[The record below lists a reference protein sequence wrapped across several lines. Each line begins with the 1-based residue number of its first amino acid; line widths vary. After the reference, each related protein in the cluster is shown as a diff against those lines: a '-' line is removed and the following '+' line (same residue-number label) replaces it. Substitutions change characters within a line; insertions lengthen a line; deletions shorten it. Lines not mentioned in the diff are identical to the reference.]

1 MNRNTLSISLMF
13 GSLALLL
20 VFQFLWLRNAW
31 LDERDNLRNEADRLF
46 VNSIREIEDSLFQQ
60 IYLDPLVVK
69 INREANITYFNSQQ
83 TQAHDTLQQIIIRG
97 EKLPTPTGRDS
108 TFRFTFRSRFDEKDN
123 QKRQGSISLFVA
135 MTDTLLSRDSVP
147 PLLRQFSLKPLL
159 EQKFAEEIKNSALNF
174 SYTLGKAS
182 GEDSLVRGIV
192 THSYIDIPSKQSYAV
207 YINDYQG
214 FILKKIVPEVLFSL
228 FLFVS
233 ISLAYFLTYRNLR
246 NQQRL
251 NQLKNDFISNVT
263 HELKTP
269 ITTVSVAIEALR
281 NFNALDDPNR
291 TREYLDISQQELN
304 RLAILVDRVLKMS
317 LFEKAEPELKM
328 ETVNLREIIQEILG
342 SMKLQFERLSAKV
355 SFYSPET
362 PFSLTGDRLHLT
374 SVVYNLIDNALKYGG
389 EKPQIEISLGETSGQ
404 IRLSVKDFGMGIAAE
419 YREKIFEKF
428 FRVPTGDR
436 HNIKGHGLG
445 LSYVASVVEKHQ
457 GTISVESQPG
467 KGSCFTVLL
476 PADHG

>member
-1 MNRNTLSISLMF
+1 MI

-20 VFQFLWLRNAW
+20 VFQFLWLRNVW
-31 LDERDNLRNEADRLF
+31 QTEVDNLRKETDQLF
-46 VNSIREIEDSLFQQ
+46 VNAIREIEDSLVQQ
-60 IYLDPLVVK
+60 IYIDPLMVHVKGSINEHYEVRQK
-69 INREANITYFNSQQ
+69 INADTVKQITILGQNSRIN
-83 TQAHDTLQQIIIRG
+83 A
-97 EKLPTPTGRDS
+97 TGSDS
-108 TFRFTFRSRFDEKDN
+108 TFRFTFRSRFSENEKG
-123 QKRQGSISLFVA
+123 KRQGSISLFVA
-135 MTDTLLSRDSVP
+135 MTDTLRTSDSMPPFMRQLSA
-147 PLLRQFSLKPLL
+147 KPLL
-159 EQKFAEEIKNSALNF
+159 EQKFEEEFNHASLHLP
-174 SYTLGKAS
+174 YTLGKIA
-182 GEDSLVRGIV
+182 DSDSAYKGIV
-192 THSYIDIPSKQSYAV
+192 THSYIDLPSDEGYAV
-207 YINDYQG
+207 YIDEYQG
-214 FILKKIVPEVLFSL
+214 YILQKMVPEILFSA
-228 FLFVS
+228 FLFVC
-233 ISLAYFLTYRNLR
+233 ISLAYSLTYRNLR

-355 SFYSPET
+355 SFYSPEM

>member
-1 MNRNTLSISLMF
+1 MI

-20 VFQFLWLRNAW
+20 VFQFLWLRNVW
-31 LDERDNLRNEADRLF
+31 QTEVENLRKETDQLF
-46 VNSIREIEDSLFQQ
+46 VNAIRDIEDSLVQQ
-60 IYLDPLVVK
+60 IYIDPLMVHVNRPK
-69 INREANITYFNSQQ
+69 DEHFSIRKRINTDTDKQITILGQSSGTNLS
-83 TQAHDTLQQIIIRG
+83 G
-97 EKLPTPTGRDS
+97 SDS
-108 TFRFTFRSRFDEKDN
+108 TFRFTFRSRFNEDDKD
-123 QKRQGSISLFVA
+123 KRKGSISLFVA
-135 MTDTLLSRDSVP
+135 MTDTLRTLDSGQ
-147 PLLRQFSLKPLL
+147 PLISQLSLKPLL
-159 EQKFAEEIKNSALNF
+159 EQKFDEEIKNTGLGLPYKLGEVADTDSVF
-174 SYTLGKAS
+174 S
-182 GEDSLVRGIV
+182 GII
-192 THSYIDIPSKQSYAV
+192 THSYIDIPSEEGYAV

-214 FILKKIVPEVLFSL
+214 YIFKKIVPEILFSI
-228 FLFVS
+228 FLFVC
-233 ISLAYFLTYRNLR
+233 ISLAFYLTYRNLR

-328 ETVNLREIIQEILG
+328 ETVSLREIIQEILG

-355 SFYSPET
+355 SFHSPEI

-389 EKPQIEISLGETSGQ
+389 EHPQIEIALAEAQGQ
-404 IRLSVKDFGMGIAAE
+404 ISLSVKDSGMGIASE

-476 PADHG
+476 PADHA